1 MRGDVTSTSSKE
13 GCFVAEKIRLGFVNG
28 DHLHFQDLLKH
39 ALASPSAEVVGAVI
53 DDAELRAYFAGE
65 YPDLPLFDTAEEF
78 YDAAKPQAIATC
90 ANNRDALGVITQAAQ
105 RGIHVMKEKPMAA
118 TLAIAE
124 QMATTAARYGTRL
137 MINWPNNWSPA
148 IQHLKTL
155 VDDGAIGNVW
165 QIHHRAGHGGP
176 PQNFL
181 EGSPIGRVGWGWL
194 VDRDLNGAG
203 AAVDFCSYG
212 AALSRWIMGQPSRVT
227 GIGGRYSKEF
237 FTVEDNAVMILAYSK
252 GHTITEGT
260 WTQPAMPVRIPA
272 MVYGD
277 QGAIAIMSQTELKI
291 ATKGIPGQ
299 HQGLPVDGET
309 ITAPELP
316 AHYKS
321 AIDYFTY
328 CLLHDEP
335 FTGIVSPEVSVDTQA
350 ILEAGL
356 ISMESGQSVSLP
368 LPSFLG

>member
-1 MRGDVTSTSSKE
+1 MT
-13 GCFVAEKIRLGFVNG
+13 EKIRLGFVNG
-28 DHLHFQDLLKH
+28 DHLHFNDLLKN
-39 ALASPSAEVVGAVI
+39 AIASPTAEVVGAVI
-53 DDAELRAYFAGE
+53 DDEELRAWFAGE
-65 YPDLPLFDTAEEF
+65 YPEVRFFDDADEF
-78 YDAAKPQAIATC
+78 YATADPQAIVTC
-90 ANNRDALGVITQAAQ
+90 ANNRDAAAIVEDAARRGVHI
-105 RGIHVMKEKPMAA
+105 MKEKPMAA

-124 QMATTAARYGTRL
+124 FMATTAALHGVRL
-137 MINWPNNWSPA
+137 MVNWPNNWSPA

-155 VDDGAIGNVW
+155 VDEGAVGNVW

-176 PQNFL
+176 PQGYL
-181 EGSPIGRVGWGWL
+181 SSSPIGRVGWEWL
-194 VDRDLNGAG
+194 VDRERNGGG

-237 FTVEDNAVMILAYSK
+237 FTVEDNAVMVLAYPK

-260 WTQPAMPVRIPA
+260 WTQPAMPVRIPS

-277 QGAIAIMSQTELKI
+277 KGAIAIMSQTELMI
-291 ATKGIPGQ
+291 STQGIPGQ
-299 HQGLPVDGET
+299 HQGLPVEGET
-309 ITAPELP
+309 IVAPDLP

-321 AIDYFTY
+321 AIDYFTH

-356 ISMESGQSVSLP
+356 LSMETGAEVSLP
-368 LPSFLG
+368 LPSFLA

>member
-1 MRGDVTSTSSKE
+1 MAD
-13 GCFVAEKIRLGFVNG
+13 KIRLGFVRG
-28 DHLHFQDLLKH
+28 DHLHTNDLLKK
-39 ALASPSAEVVGAVI
+39 ALATPTAEVVGATFH
-53 DDAELRAYFAGE
+53 DDELRAWYAKE
-65 YPDLPLFDTAEEF
+65 YPDLTIYDTDEAL
-78 YDAAKPQAIATC
+78 YDGAKPDAIVTC
-90 ANNRDALGVITQAAQ
+90 ANNRDAADVITDAAK

-118 TLAIAE
+118 SLAIAE
-124 QMATTAARYGTRL
+124 QMATTAGRYGTRL

-155 VDDGAIGNVW
+155 VDEGAIGNVW

-181 EGSPIGRVGWGWL
+181 SNSPTGRVGWEWL
-194 VDRDLNGAG
+194 IDRDRNGGG

-212 AALSRWIMGQPSRVT
+212 AALSRWIMGQPSKVT

-237 FTVEDNAVMILAYSK
+237 FTVEDNAVMILSYPK

-260 WTQPAMPVRIPA
+260 WTQPAMPVKIPG

-277 QGAIAIMSQTELKI
+277 GGAIAIMSNTELKI

-299 HQGLPVDGET
+299 HQGLPVEGET
-309 ITAPELP
+309 IVAPDLP
-316 AHYKS
+316 AHYAS

-335 FTGIVSPEVSVDTQA
+335 FTGIVSPEVSRDTQE

-356 ISMESGQSVSLP
+356 LSMETGSEVSLP
-368 LPSFLG
+368 IPSFLG